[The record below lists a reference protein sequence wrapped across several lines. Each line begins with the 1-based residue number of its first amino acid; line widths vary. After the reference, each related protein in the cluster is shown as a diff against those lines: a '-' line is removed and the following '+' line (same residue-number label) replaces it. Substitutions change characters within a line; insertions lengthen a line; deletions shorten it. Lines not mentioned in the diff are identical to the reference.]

1 MNIQW
6 MYWKLCKYDEIGE
19 LVFLHVTTKKRFG
32 SNSFDEGGAGG
43 GGVFFPNEK
52 KLLVKYVPGNYEI
65 CPEIFKISMLSKSR
79 LVLYC

>member
-1 MNIQW
+1 MNIHW

-32 SNSFDEGGAGG
+32 SNSFDEGGGY
-43 GGVFFPNEK
+43 FFQIK
-52 KLLVKYVPGNYEI
+52 KLLVKYVPGNSEI

-79 LVLYC
+79 LILYC